1 MEAAMRK
8 LSFTWIGAAVLGV
21 GGVALAPTNPGLA
34 TYQEQVLVS
43 VAQERHSASDALL
56 ASILQSLPMPASP
69 DPRDPSGLV
78 SLLLNRTKRENY
90 VLLSVY
96 STEFDFCQNMS
107 RAASKTLGIA
117 GRFYT
122 VDLGKCPEE
131 KI

>member
-1 MEAAMRK
+1 MEAAMRRS
-8 LSFTWIGAAVLGV
+8 SFTGTSAAVLGV
-21 GGVALAPTNPGLA
+21 GGLALALTNPGLPA
-34 TYQEQVLVS
+34 YQEQVLVS
-43 VAQERHSASDALL
+43 VAQERRSASDALL
-56 ASILQSLPMPASP
+56 ASILQSLPMPASA

-78 SLLLNRTKRENY
+78 SLLLNRTKHENY

-107 RAASKTLGIA
+107 RAVSKTVGIA

-122 VDLGKCPEE
+122 VDSGDCPEE